1 MVETR
6 DLGPDDAPAL
16 TDLYGEYGWWTE
28 REVDGVRPALAE
40 TAVAVGVEDDGE
52 LVAAARVF
60 TDYTYY
66 ATVFDVVVTADRRRE
81 GLGRELMA
89 AVRDHPDLRDRGRDG
104 SRDRSGDGSDS
115 HSLPGLSLLC
125 REGIV
130 PFYEPVGFER
140 FDPEMEVPEGG
151 TERLVRMTLAYDHE
165 GSGD

>member
-28 REVDGVRPALAE
+28 REVDGVRAALAE
-40 TAVAVGVEDDGE
+40 TAVAVGVEVDGE

-81 GLGRELMA
+81 GFGRELMA

-104 SRDRSGDGSDS
+104 SRDRSGDGPTVTRSPAS
-115 HSLPGLSLLC
+115 RCS
-125 REGIV
+125 
-130 PFYEPVGFER
+130 VGR
-140 FDPEMEVPEGG
+140 
-151 TERLVRMTLAYDHE
+151 
-165 GSGD
+165 GSFRSTSRSASSGSTRRWRYRRAAPSGWSG